1 MLKHVTLFASE
12 NAMGLSLG
20 LTHDVLAFAS
30 TLQKRLLGQPIDIS
44 LVTVDGEPTTTF
56 SGLAITP
63 DCALEAVQDT
73 DLIILHSIWG
83 EVDTLLTQQAALYP
97 RLR

>member
-44 LVTVDGEPTTTF
+44 LVTVDGEPTTTIRSSARYGF
-56 SGLAITP
+56 DYSSQYMGRGGYAADTTSS
-63 DCALEAVQDT
+63 AL
-73 DLIILHSIWG
+73 
-83 EVDTLLTQQAALYP
+83 P
-97 RLR
+97 

>member
-30 TLQKRLLGQPIDIS
+30 TLQQRVLGQPIEIS
-44 LVTVDGEPTTTF
+44 LVTVDGKPTTTF

-63 DCALEAVQDT
+63 DCALDDSAQHLGRGRRATE
-73 DLIILHSIWG
+73 
-83 EVDTLLTQQAALYP
+83 
-97 RLR
+97 